1 MGYITINSRFKP
13 YSYDELVK
21 PLLYYKEAYDKIE
34 KDYSDLAAQAE
45 TFKDIA
51 SQEENPEAYKLL
63 QNWLPALHSVQYS
76 EISL

>member
-45 TFKDIA
+45 AFKDIA
-51 SQEENPEAYKLL
+51 SQEENPEA
-63 QNWLPALHSVQYS
+63 
-76 EISL
+76 